1 MSDSNSLI
9 FPDLIELNQFSG
21 DFQKYFDN
29 VYSIF
34 ANDFIVNTPS
44 FLGKKVS
51 AQRKPEVDGIHRTF
65 YHITHEGED
74 ESDRKPDIR
83 RMERIRFP
91 KFCIVSCPHKDLLI
105 WENKR
110 GRDSRTLIY
119 NEDKRYL
126 VVLTNRNGCFLFWTA
141 YPIDKRHTL
150 RKLMKEYQEFKK
162 AKTA

>member
-21 DFQKYFDN
+21 DFKKFFDM

-34 ANDFIVNTPS
+34 SNDFIVSNPI
-44 FLGKKVS
+44 FRGKKVS
-51 AQRKPEVDGIHRTF
+51 SQRKPEVDGIHRTF

-74 ESDRKPDIR
+74 ETDRMPDFR

-91 KFCIVSCPHKDLLI
+91 KFCIEKCPHTELLI

-110 GRDSRTLIY
+110 GRDERTLIF
-119 NEDKRYL
+119 NEIEKYL
-126 VVLTNRNGCFLFWTA
+126 IVLTKRNDYYLFWTA
-141 YPIDKRHTL
+141 YLVDKDHSV
-150 RKLMKEYQEFKK
+150 RKLMNEYQDFIKT
-162 AKTA
+162 KTA